1 MTSNPIAS
9 AAKESRDR
17 FLALVSEL
25 RPELHRYCARMTGSI
40 IDGEDIVQDTLAR
53 AYFALPEDALA
64 RDEAVRASV
73 SRFLEL
79 PPLQRSCAI
88 LKDFLEHSADEIASL
103 LALSVPAVRAA
114 LHRGRA

>member
-9 AAKESRDR
+9 AAKESLDS

-53 AYFALPEDALA
+53 AYFALPEL
-64 RDEAVRASV
+64 E
-73 SRFLEL
+73 EL
-79 PPLQRSCAI
+79 PPLRAWLFRI
-88 LKDFLEHSADEIASL
+88 AHNRAVDFLRSYERRMSEPLDRVLDE
-103 LALSVPAVRAA
+103 VPGIVS
-114 LHRGRA
+114 